1 MRSFRRVLIV
11 AVVVVLL
18 FGLPAWTLL
27 AGGAAWPW
35 PVTALGGPLFL
46 AGAIAL
52 PLLMMRGHGRRG
64 SDASA
69 RAGDTLLGVIWVL
82 FSWSVIGGLV
92 RLVLAAAGV
101 PDPLGA
107 RLVSAAVL
115 VVALILVVWGIR
127 EATRL
132 PRVRTREV
140 TLPGLGA
147 DLDGLR
153 LVVVTDTHFGPID
166 RTAWSRGL
174 VRAVN
179 EQRADLLCHVGD
191 LADGSVTRRRGQV
204 DPLAGAHAELGR
216 FYVTGNHEYFHEAQ
230 GWLDH
235 MAGLGW
241 QSLAN
246 EHRIVGRG
254 GDRLVV
260 AGVHDRTG
268 GQLAGHAPD
277 LAAALDGADPALPVV
292 LLAHQPW
299 QVTESAAAGVALQ
312 LSGHTHGGQIWPFH
326 YLVRTDQPVLAGL
339 SRHGDRTQLYT
350 SRGAGFWGPPLRVF
364 APSEI
369 AVLILRTDH
378 P

>member
-1 MRSFRRVLIV
+1 MRSYRRVLIV

-27 AGGAAWPW
+27 AGGEAWPW
-35 PVTALGGPLFL
+35 PVTALGALLFL
-46 AGAIAL
+46 AGAVAL
-52 PLLMMRGHGRRG
+52 PLLMVRGHGRRG
-64 SDASA
+64 SDAAA
-69 RAGDTLLGVIWVL
+69 RTGDTLLGVIWVL
-82 FSWSVIGGLV
+82 FSWSVIGV
-92 RLVLAAAGV
+92 VARLVLAAAGV
-101 PDPLGA
+101 PDPRGA

-115 VVALILVVWGIR
+115 VVALTLVVWGVR
-127 EATRL
+127 EAMRL

-147 DLDGLR
+147 GLDGLR
-153 LVVVTDTHFGPID
+153 LVVVTDTHFGAID

-191 LADGSVTRRRGQV
+191 LADGPVTRRRGQV

-216 FYVTGNHEYFHEAQ
+216 FYVTGNHEYFGEAQ

-241 QSLAN
+241 QPLAN
-246 EHRIVGRG
+246 EHRVVDRG

-268 GQLAGHAPD
+268 GQLDGHAPD
-277 LAAALDGADPALPVV
+277 LAGALAGADAALPVV

-299 QVTESAAAGVALQ
+299 QVTEAVAAGVALQ

-339 SRHGDRTQLYT
+339 SRHGDHTQLYT